1 MKYLKNIEQFNE
13 SIFGK
18 VKNLFSKDKEVETET
33 EKEVEVK
40 PEDKYRELV
49 DQIKTKFDEPRAI
62 DHYMKELQKIGKWQE
77 FITSEEGEHFKKMVN
92 ASKR

>member
-1 MKYLKNIEQFNE
+1 MKYLKNVEQFNE

-18 VKNLFSKDKEVETET
+18 VKNLFSKDKEVETE
-33 EKEVEVK
+33 KEVEAK

-77 FITSEEGEHFKKMVN
+77 FITSEEGENFKKMVS

>member
-33 EKEVEVK
+33 EKEVEAK

-77 FITSEEGEHFKKMVN
+77 FITSEEGENFKKMVS